1 MKTRILLA
9 GIAALGTAAFAEET
23 NLIVEVH
30 GERPTASSRP
40 GSQLLEDVPSLA
52 LRQQGTGGA
61 QADLS
66 IRGSSFNTTGLLLN
80 GAALR
85 NSQTE
90 HWHADL
96 PAPEVWFEPPR
107 VRTGLDRFRLSS
119 GHPSGSV
126 DLRLAPLWENL
137 HSVTLGGGDKELFF
151 ANAVLTETTELEHG
165 GTAGASAFASFDHDS
180 QTDGYAD
187 NDLLRFT
194 GGARIGAYGERL
206 EGDLIATGGWREF
219 GARGFYGTVSSY
231 PAEEEVTDYLVS
243 GNLRWVEDPDNP
255 AQLTATWQ
263 RLHDLYW
270 LDKHR
275 HAFYENEHTSDTLSL
290 HGNDRHSFGEYFSLD
305 TRADTELET
314 IDSSAL
320 GDHTREHLSLAAL
333 PNLTLD
339 GWTFTLG
346 GSWELFS
353 AYSPQFAPAGGVTW
367 EFTKGQTVGVNYTE
381 SFRQPSY
388 TELNYESQDILG
400 DNSLGVQQS
409 RTVELVWKGECGNK
423 RWDVTGFY
431 ERGRDIVDWIRD
443 APGARWTAVNQEP
456 IDAWG
461 ITANGAYRTSS
472 GTELGADGMLLK
484 KLCDT
489 DCYSSRYA
497 LDYANLEAGIHL
509 RQDLNKAFSWIDD
522 RLDLGKTRYNKGL
535 FLKLR
540 EGAAHYAPNPVRR
553 HGSTELT
560 SNAELQWLVKSGLA
574 LNVGIVNLLDN
585 DFQTYPGQNTCGRRW
600 YLSVTYTW

>member
-1 MKTRILLA
+1 MNTWILLA
-9 GIAALGTAAFAEET
+9 GVTSVCMVTIADET
-23 NLIVEVH
+23 NWVVEVH
-30 GERPTASSRP
+30 GERLSASSRP
-40 GSQLLEDVPSLA
+40 GSQLLEDVPSLI
-52 LRQQGTGGA
+52 LRQQGMGGA

-66 IRGSSFNTTGLLLN
+66 IRGSAFNTTGLLLG
-80 GAALR
+80 GATLR

-96 PAPEVWFEPPR
+96 PAPEVWFEPPCA
-107 VRTGLDRFRLSS
+107 RTGLDRFRLSS

-126 DLRLAPLWENL
+126 DLRLSPLLENL
-137 HSVTLGGGDKELFF
+137 RSVTLGGGDKELFF
-151 ANAVLTETTELEHG
+151 ANAVFTETTDLEHG
-165 GTAGASAFASFDHDS
+165 GTAGASAFASFDHDR

-194 GGARIGAYGERL
+194 GGARVGAYGERL
-206 EGDLIATGGWREF
+206 ESDLIATGGWRDF
-219 GARGFYGTVSSY
+219 GARGFYGTAPTY

-255 AQLTATWQ
+255 AQLTAAWQ

-290 HGNDRHSFGEYFSLD
+290 HGNDRHSFCERFSLD

-333 PNLTLD
+333 PNLML
-339 GWTFTLG
+339 GEWTFTLG

-353 AYSPQFAPAGGVTW
+353 AYSPQFAPAGGLLW
-367 EFTKGQTVGVNYTE
+367 EFTEGQTVGVNYTE

-400 DNSLGVQQS
+400 DNSLGLQQS
-409 RTVELVWKGECGNK
+409 RSIELDWKGERRNS
-423 RWDVTGFY
+423 RWSVTGFY

-443 APGARWTAVNQEP
+443 APNARWTAVNLAP
-456 IDAWG
+456 INVWG
-461 ITANGAYRTSS
+461 ITANGAYRASS
-472 GTELGADGMLLK
+472 GTELGADGMVLK
-484 KLCDT
+484 KICDT
-489 DCYSSRYA
+489 EYYSSRYA
-497 LDYANLEAGIHL
+497 LDYANLEAGIHV
-509 RQDLNKAFSWIDD
+509 RQDLNKAFSMIDD
-522 RLDLGKTRYNKGL
+522 RLNLGKARYNKGL

-540 EGAAHYAPNPVRR
+540 TGAAHYESNPVRR

-560 SNAELQWLVKSGLA
+560 SNAELQWMVKNGLA
-574 LNVGIVNLLDN
+574 MNAGIVNLLDN
-585 DFQTYPGQNTCGRRW
+585 DFQTYPGQDVCGRRW